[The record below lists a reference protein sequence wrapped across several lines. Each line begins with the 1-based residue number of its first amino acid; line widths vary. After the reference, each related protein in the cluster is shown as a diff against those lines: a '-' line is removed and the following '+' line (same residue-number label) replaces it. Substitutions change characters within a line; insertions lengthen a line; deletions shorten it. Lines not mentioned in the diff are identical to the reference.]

1 MTASDRYVRKVFVE
15 LTDTL
20 VDEFDLIDYLDRLAA
35 RCVELLCVSA
45 CGLLLV
51 DHHGTLNLI
60 AASTERARLLELFEL
75 QSSEGPCLDA
85 YRAGTAIC
93 CAELAD
99 AGEQWPRFAPT
110 AYAAGFTRVDAL
122 PMRLRDEVIGAL
134 NLFGVT
140 AEPVHPDALELGQA
154 LANAATIGILH
165 QRAVQRRDL
174 VTVQLQGTLSG
185 RILIEQAKGFLAQ
198 RQNIPVEEAFL
209 VLREYARAGDR
220 TLPDVA
226 RAVIDGTL
234 TLDTGGK
241 AARRETEPPQPASEE
256 SPSSG

>member
-1 MTASDRYVRKVFVE
+1 MAASDRYVREVFVE

-20 VDEFDLIDYLDRLAA
+20 VDEFDIIDFLDRLAW
-35 RCVELLCVSA
+35 RCVELLGVSA

-85 YRAGTAIC
+85 YRTGIPVS
-93 CAELAD
+93 CAELTE
-99 AGEQWPRFAPT
+99 AGERWPRFAPT
-110 AYAAGFTRVDAL
+110 AYTAGFTRVDAL

-134 NLFGVT
+134 NLFSVA
-140 AEPVHPDALELGQA
+140 AEPVHPDVLELGQA

-165 QRAVQRRDL
+165 QRAVQRRDV
-174 VTVQLQGTLSG
+174 VTIQLQGALNG
-185 RILIEQAKGFLAQ
+185 RILIEQAKGFLAE
-198 RQNIPVEEAFL
+198 RRNISVEDAFL
-209 VLREYARAGDR
+209 LLREHARAGDGK
-220 TLPDVA
+220 LLDVA

-234 TLDTGGK
+234 TIEDSGT
-241 AARRETEPPQPASEE
+241 RPSR
-256 SPSSG
+256 SP

>member
-1 MTASDRYVRKVFVE
+1 MSASDRYVREVFVE

-20 VDEFDLIDYLDRLAA
+20 VDDFDIIDFLDRMAS
-35 RCVELLCVSA
+35 RCVELLGVSA

-85 YRAGTAIC
+85 YRAGIPVS
-93 CAELAD
+93 CAELTE
-99 AGEQWPRFAPT
+99 AGERWPRFAPT

-122 PMRLRDEVIGAL
+122 PMRLRNEVIGAL
-134 NLFGVT
+134 NLFSVA

-165 QRAVQRRDL
+165 QRAVKRRDV
-174 VTVQLQGTLSG
+174 VTVQLQGALNG
-185 RILIEQAKGFLAQ
+185 RILIEQAKGFLAE
-198 RQNIPVEEAFL
+198 RQNISVEEAFVL
-209 VLREYARAGDR
+209 LRERSRAGDGK
-220 TLPDVA
+220 LLDVA

-234 TLDTGGK
+234 TI
-241 AARRETEPPQPASEE
+241 AAR
-256 SPSSG
+256 SPSRRLP